1 MSKLNHPA
9 YGAHSL
15 EPHTKTNITYS
26 EAIKILE
33 LCVQTVLCDRAFGD
47 KEYIWFDYN
56 DKQVAV
62 AYQADKFIDI
72 CFMDYEIDR
81 LMSEQDKRY
90 LLVQSQIT
98 NIQFNDSGRQ

>member
-1 MSKLNHPA
+1 MSKLDHPA

-33 LCVQTVLCDRAFGD
+33 LCVQTVLWDRAFGD
-47 KEYIWFDYN
+47 KEYIWFDNN
-56 DKQVAV
+56 DKQIAV
-62 AYQADKFIDI
+62 AYQADRFIDI

-81 LMSEQDKRY
+81 LMSEQDKRH

>member
-1 MSKLNHPA
+1 MSKLDHPA

-15 EPHTKTNITYS
+15 KPHTKTNITYS

-98 NIQFNDSGRQ
+98 NIVFNDSGRQ

>member
-1 MSKLNHPA
+1 MSKLDHPA

-33 LCVQTVLCDRAFGD
+33 LCVQTVLWDRAFGD
-47 KEYIWFDYN
+47 KEYIWFDNN
-56 DKQVAV
+56 DKQIAV
-62 AYQADKFIDI
+62 AYQADKFTDI

>member
-72 CFMDYEIDR
+72 YFMDYEIDR

>member
-1 MSKLNHPA
+1 MSKLDHPA

-47 KEYIWFDYN
+47 KEYIWFDQN